1 MFGNEL
7 RNVPQLCIVATMTTA
22 ATTYTPAMLADAVA
36 EYRRANRIPT
46 SADVTA
52 APFQRHDGSTV
63 LLFTVT
69 AAMLAGSGHAGSYR
83 RR

>member
-1 MFGNEL
+1 M
-7 RNVPQLCIVATMTTA
+7 RNVPQVCIVVPMTTA
-22 ATTYTPAMLADAVA
+22 ATTYTPSALADAVA
-36 EYRRANRIPT
+36 EYRRANRIPA

-52 APFQRHDGSTV
+52 APFQRHDGSTI

-69 AAMLAGSGHAGSYR
+69 AAMLPGSGHAGSYR

>member
-1 MFGNEL
+1 
-7 RNVPQLCIVATMTTA
+7 MTTA
-22 ATTYTPAMLADAVA
+22 ATTYTPSALADAVA
-36 EYRRANRIPT
+36 EYRRAHRIPA

-52 APFQRHDGSTV
+52 APFQRHDGSTI

>member
-7 RNVPQLCIVATMTTA
+7 RNVPQVCIVVPMTTA
-22 ATTYTPAMLADAVA
+22 ATTYTPSALADAVA
-36 EYRRANRIPT
+36 EYRTANRVPA

-69 AAMLAGSGHAGSYR
+69 AAMLPGSGHAGSYR